1 MTRMWPLRRQLV
13 AGMVF
18 SLLLLAILGGT
29 AAMGARELV
38 DTNARLSQARRAS
51 LEIERIRGR
60 LHAAESSQRAFLITE
75 RSEFL
80 TPHDEAARL
89 IDEGYSALRRAAVG
103 DPEQESR
110 VERLHP
116 LLQERIEQLADVVEL
131 RRRSGLEA
139 AARNIVEGPG
149 RRTMEVIMS
158 SLEEIGAAAA
168 ERVELLEVVATALER
183 RVIEVLLGG
192 TVAALILVIVAFFYV
207 MHGMSRTIDV
217 AVQRMQSSS
226 AELQAAA
233 TQQAQGAKDQ
243 ATASGEVS
251 TTIHELLTT
260 SRQIAERARKVTDV
274 ADQTAHAARTGD
286 TSMRKADE
294 AISAILHQIERI
306 VSHMLALV
314 RKSQEIGGIL
324 DIINDLAEETNI
336 LAINATVEAAGAGES
351 GRRFS
356 VVASE
361 IRKLSDRT
369 GASAR
374 EIRALIEEIRTAAN
388 TTVMATESG
397 SKAANAG
404 ADEFRAVAKHFRRI
418 VDLVASTAEVA
429 REIELSTKQQAS
441 AVEQVNTAIG
451 EVADRARQSEASSTQ
466 TLSASSEIADLS
478 RELTS
483 LIQRAAR
490 A

>member
-1 MTRMWPLRRQLV
+1 VNRMWPLRRQLA
-13 AGMVF
+13 AGMAF
-18 SLLLLAILGGT
+18 SLVLLAVLGGT
-29 AAMGARELV
+29 AFVGARDLV
-38 DTNARLSQARRAS
+38 DTNARLSQARRTA

-60 LHAAESSQRAFLITE
+60 LRAAEASQRAFLITE
-75 RSEFL
+75 QSEFL
-80 TPHDEAARL
+80 TPHDEDLRL
-89 IDEGYSALRRAAVG
+89 IDEGYRALRREAAG
-103 DPEQESR
+103 DPEQER
-110 VERLHP
+110 RIERLRP
-116 LLQERIEQLADVVEL
+116 LLRERTEQLADVVEL
-131 RRRSGLEA
+131 RRRGGIAA
-139 AARNIVEGPG
+139 AARSLIEGSG
-149 RRTMEVIMS
+149 RRTVDSIMA
-158 SLEEIGAAAA
+158 SLEEIGAAAD
-168 ERVELLEVVATALER
+168 ERADLLELDVSTLER
-183 RVIEVLLGG
+183 RVFGVLLGG
-192 TVAALILVIVAFFYV
+192 TLAALLLVIAAFVSV
-207 MHGMSRTIDV
+207 MRGMSRTIDV

-233 TQQAQGAKDQ
+233 TQQVQGAKDQ
-243 ATASGEVS
+243 ATASDEVS
-251 TTIHELLTT
+251 STIHELLAT

-286 TSMRKADE
+286 GSMRKADD

-397 SKAANAG
+397 SKAANVG
-404 ADEFRAVAKHFRRI
+404 AAEFRAVAKNFRRI
-418 VDLVASTAEVA
+418 VDLVGSTADVA

-451 EVADRARQSEASSTQ
+451 EVADRARQSEASSSQ

-483 LIQRAAR
+483 LIQRASR
-490 A
+490 T